1 MAQAVFTQRTSL
13 TDCRVTRSGL
23 LAMTTG
29 EMKPI
34 FSMRKLAKWHI
45 WLGWLVGVPIAMWLA
60 TGLFMTLR
68 PIEEVRGETL
78 RREIA
83 PSPLV
88 LPGSTLASPE
98 AGLKEMRV
106 VMQQGRPV
114 AILSGLDGTT
124 RRVDFATGTALPVL
138 DAAAARALVAE
149 RIVGGDK
156 VERLSL
162 FPADKAPADFRR
174 PLAVWQ
180 VRLADGTNV
189 YVGRETGEIEAVR
202 TRWWRAYDFA
212 WGLHIMDLS
221 EREDTSHPVL
231 IFFAALSLTGALIG
245 CVLMF
250 RRRRSRPIRPLR

>member
-1 MAQAVFTQRTSL
+1 MTITM
-13 TDCRVTRSGL
+13 RS
-23 LAMTTG
+23 
-29 EMKPI
+29 
-34 FSMRKLAKWHI
+34 LAKWHI

-68 PIEEVRGETL
+68 PIEQVRGETL
-78 RREIA
+78 RREVA
-83 PSPLV
+83 PAPLV
-88 LPGSTLASPE
+88 LPGSNLASPE
-98 AGLKEMRV
+98 AQLKDMRV

-114 AILSGLDGTT
+114 AILTGLDGNV
-124 RRVDFATGTALPVL
+124 RRVDFATGAALPPL
-138 DAAAARALVAE
+138 DANAARALVAA

-156 VERLSL
+156 AERITL

-180 VRLADGTNV
+180 AQLADGTNV

-202 TRWWRAYDFA
+202 TRWWRAFDLA

-231 IFFAALSLTGALIG
+231 ILFAALSLTGALIG

-250 RRRRSRPIRPLR
+250 RRRKARVKAKRGETDPFPNPAGADFDFDGDFG

>member
-1 MAQAVFTQRTSL
+1 
-13 TDCRVTRSGL
+13 
-23 LAMTTG
+23 MTIT
-29 EMKPI
+29 MH
-34 FSMRKLAKWHI
+34 SLAKWHI

-60 TGLFMTLR
+60 TGLFMTLL
-68 PIEEVRGETL
+68 PIEQVRGDQL
-78 RREIA
+78 RREVEA
-83 PSPLV
+83 PALV

-98 AGLKEMRV
+98 AALKEMRV

-124 RRVDFATGTALPVL
+124 RRVDFATGAALPPL
-138 DAAAARALVAE
+138 DAAAARALVAK
-149 RIVGGDK
+149 RIIGGDAAG
-156 VERLSL
+156 RLTL
-162 FPADKAPADFRR
+162 FPADKTPADFRQ

-202 TRWWRAYDFA
+202 TLWWRAFDFA

-231 IFFAALSLTGALIG
+231 ILFAALSLTGALIG

-250 RRRRSRPIRPLR
+250 RRRRARPIKPFT